1 MKRFNTEG
9 ACNPSENYM
18 VDLTERLRQIKG
30 LIDQGKYFSINRARQ
45 YGKTTTLSALEQF
58 LQPEYLVISLDFQF
72 LTHENFKNEHAFV
85 SAFVDNLI
93 YALSSD
99 HSLDENV
106 LDDLQKCADLETCG
120 LSKLFQCLSALC
132 KASDKPIVLIID
144 EVDSAT
150 NNQVFLDFLA
160 LLRGYYLHR
169 AKRPCFRSVI
179 LAGVYDIKQLQYKIR
194 PEEEH
199 KTNSPWNIAAD
210 FDIDMELDQK
220 GIQKMLSEY
229 ENDHHTGMQTDK
241 MAGLLY
247 AYTSGYPYLV
257 SRLCKLM
264 DEKIAG
270 TRGFSDKTAVWTR
283 EGFLEAVKM
292 LLLEKNS
299 LFESLINKLVDF
311 PQLREILYSILFL
324 GNKVAYNP
332 DQETIDFT
340 SMLGFVKNDN
350 GSLVISN
357 RIFETRLYNY
367 FLSNEEISS
376 L

>member
-1 MKRFNTEG
+1 
-9 ACNPSENYM
+9 
-18 VDLTERLRQIKG
+18 
-30 LIDQGKYFSINRARQ
+30 
-45 YGKTTTLSALEQF
+45 
-58 LQPEYLVISLDFQF
+58 
-72 LTHENFKNEHAFV
+72 
-85 SAFVDNLI
+85 
-93 YALSSD
+93 
-99 HSLDENV
+99 
-106 LDDLQKCADLETCG
+106 
-120 LSKLFQCLSALC
+120 
-132 KASDKPIVLIID
+132 
-144 EVDSAT
+144 
-150 NNQVFLDFLA
+150 
-160 LLRGYYLHR
+160 
-169 AKRPCFRSVI
+169 
-179 LAGVYDIKQLQYKIR
+179 
-194 PEEEH
+194 
-199 KTNSPWNIAAD
+199 
-210 FDIDMELDQK
+210 
-220 GIQKMLSEY
+220 MLSEY